1 MTETDNSNQNSSC
14 VGILTWLFMLWK
26 VIWCSCTVWS
36 WKLFQ
41 FIVQFQGDPTY
52 LVVEKDRTLAPY
64 GINAVCTHLGC
75 VVPWNAAENKFICP
89 CHGSQYNNQG
99 KVVRGPAPLV
109 SKTRIHPFLFEYDLT
124 KNAFIGP
131 GMNSALEVVLEEK

>member
-1 MTETDNSNQNSSC
+1 MIIHAMKSDMMQLYCMIMKTVSIHRPISGRSHLLSRGERQN
-14 VGILTWLFMLWK
+14 
-26 VIWCSCTVWS
+26 SCTVWNQCCLHS
-36 WKLFQ
+36 
-41 FIVQFQGDPTY
+41 P
-52 LVVEKDRTLAPY
+52 R
-64 GINAVCTHLGC
+64 VCC
-75 VVPWNAAENKFICP
+75 APWNAAENKFICP